1 MSKVEIFHNKPL
13 DINLIKDTFE
23 ASFNISFDKEYWK
36 WRFLNNP
43 NNNKTYISYIIED
56 GVLAAYYAVS
66 PMTIIIDGNEEKIA
80 LSNMTMTHPNYRG
93 KGYFKQL
100 ANSLFNNLKDN
111 NFIGIFGFANH
122 NSHYGFRKYLNW
134 QDLSILN
141 LFQVKPNQFRNI
153 KIIDNG
159 IKLSYEDL
167 TDELITAISNLK
179 VVNSNKIHIK
189 RDSKNIEWRLKN
201 NPSNVYKTQVG
212 RLNNQIVSIL
222 LYKKYKNEIDILEFF
237 FSNIDNSELL
247 NYHISNLITKFNSTI
262 NLWSNLHSLE
272 HINLEKQGF
281 QETNF
286 NTYFGVIPFIDN
298 PKLVEYK
305 NWHYRFIDSDIF

>member
-1 MSKVEIFHNKPL
+1 ML
-13 DINLIKDTFE
+13 D
-23 ASFNISFDKEYWK
+23 
-36 WRFLNNP
+36 
-43 NNNKTYISYIIED
+43 
-56 GVLAAYYAVS
+56 
-66 PMTIIIDGNEEKIA
+66 
-80 LSNMTMTHPNYRG
+80 RG

-100 ANSLFNNLKDN
+100 ANSLFDNLKDN